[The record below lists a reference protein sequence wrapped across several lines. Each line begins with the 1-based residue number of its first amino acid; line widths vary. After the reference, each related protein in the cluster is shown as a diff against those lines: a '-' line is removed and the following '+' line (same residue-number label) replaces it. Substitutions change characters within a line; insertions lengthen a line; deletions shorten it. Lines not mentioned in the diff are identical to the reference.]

1 MTNNPYS
8 KIKNNSILTASPQE
22 LTLMLYDGAIKF
34 ANQSKAAIEN
44 KEYESAHNLNLRVQA
59 IIEEFRSTL
68 DMRYEVSEGLD
79 MLYEYIESR
88 LIDANIGKDIAI
100 LDEVVDLLR
109 DLRNTWKEAMQ
120 LAKQPSSV
128 QQATVQM
135 VQQAL

>member
-1 MTNNPYS
+1 MTNNPYN
-8 KIKNNSILTASPQE
+8 KIKNNAILTASPQE

-44 KEYESAHNLNLRVQA
+44 KDYENAHNLNLRVQA

-68 DMRYEVSEGLD
+68 NMNYEVSEGLD

-120 LAKQPSSV
+120 LAKQPSSA

>member
-1 MTNNPYS
+1 MTNNPYN

-34 ANQSKAAIEN
+34 ANQSKVAIEN
-44 KEYESAHNLNLRVQA
+44 KEYENAHNLNLRVQA
-59 IIEEFRSTL
+59 IVEEFRATL
-68 DMRYEVSEGLD
+68 DMKYEVSEGLD
-79 MLYEYIESR
+79 MLYEYMAER
-88 LIDANIGKDIAI
+88 LIDANIAKDTKV

-120 LAKQPSSV
+120 LAKQPNNS

-135 VQQAL
+135 MQQAL